1 MAADNRLIAAH
12 LTAALLG
19 KIPSL
24 NVGEKP
30 EDVAAKLYFDVL
42 KSLETEDQ
50 KHKAAGPPLGVGKRE
65 SKGAQFRAPK

>member
-1 MAADNRLIAAH
+1 MATDNRLIAAH

-30 EDVAAKLYFDVL
+30 EDIAAKLYFDVL
-42 KSLETEDQ
+42 DSLETEAK
-50 KHKAAGPPLGVGKRE
+50 KHRVAGHQVTGQSQRG
-65 SKGAQFRAPK
+65 GT